1 MKTDLS
7 RSIPSHVAIIMD
19 GNGRWAK
26 DKLMPRSAGHK
37 KGVDV
42 ARNAIEYFARAGIRY
57 LTLFAFS
64 SENWNRP
71 EQEVSALMDLF
82 LSALGKEAGQLAE
95 NNIRLRILGDQS
107 RFPDKVAEA
116 MQAAE
121 ASTRHCDQMD
131 VLIAANYGGHWDIT
145 QSVRGLAERVK
156 QGTLEPAEISS
167 TLIQQGLTTG
177 EVPAPDLMIRTG
189 GEYRI
194 SNFLV
199 WQLAYTE
206 LYFTELYWPQMDT
219 EQFGIALEYY
229 QDRERRFGKTSEQLK
244 ELG

>member
-1 MKTDLS
+1 MS
-7 RSIPSHVAIIMD
+7 SHPPQHVAIIMD

-26 DKLMPRSAGHK
+26 DKHMPRSAGHK

-42 ARNAIEYFARAGIRY
+42 ARNAIEYFARAGVRY

-107 RFPDKVAEA
+107 RFPEKVAKA

-121 ASTRHCDQMD
+121 ESTRHCDQMQ

-145 QSVRGLAERVK
+145 QSVRQLAEQVK
-156 QGTLEPAEISS
+156 QGTLQPADISS
-167 TLIQQGLTTG
+167 TLIEEGLSTG

-206 LYFTELYWPQMDT
+206 LYFTDLYWPQMDA
-219 EQFGIALEYY
+219 EQFGVALEYY
-229 QDRERRFGKTSEQLK
+229 QDRERRFGKTSEQLQ

>member
-1 MKTDLS
+1 MPMS
-7 RSIPSHVAIIMD
+7 SIPPQHVAIIMD

-26 DKLMPRSAGHK
+26 SKHLPRSAGHK

-42 ARNAIEYFARAGIRY
+42 ARTAIEYFARAGVRY

-71 EQEVSALMDLF
+71 EKEVSALMDLF

-107 RFPDKVAEA
+107 RFPEKVAKA

-121 ASTRHCDQMD
+121 DSTQHCDQMQ

-145 QSVRGLAERVK
+145 QSVQRLAEQV
-156 QGTLEPAEISS
+156 
-167 TLIQQGLTTG
+167 QQGSLQPDEITSNLIEDGLSTG
-177 EVPAPDLMIRTG
+177 DVPAPDLMIRTG

-206 LYFTELYWPQMDT
+206 LYFTDLYWPQMDAD
-219 EQFGIALEYY
+219 QFGSALEYY

>member
-1 MKTDLS
+1 MS
-7 RSIPSHVAIIMD
+7 SSPPQHVAIIMD

-26 DKLMPRSAGHK
+26 SKHLPRSAGHK

-42 ARNAIEYFARAGIRY
+42 ARNAIEYFARAGVRY

-107 RFPDKVAEA
+107 RFPEKVAKA
-116 MQAAE
+116 MQTAE
-121 ASTRHCDQMD
+121 ESTQHCDQMQ

-145 QSVRGLAERVK
+145 QSVRRLAEQVQ
-156 QGTLEPAEISS
+156 QGLLQPDDITS
-167 TLIQQGLTTG
+167 TLIEDGLSTG
-177 EVPAPDLMIRTG
+177 NVPAPDLMIRTG

-206 LYFTELYWPQMDT
+206 FYFTDLYWPQMDDD
-219 EQFGIALEYY
+219 QFAAALDYY

>member
-1 MKTDLS
+1 MPMSST
-7 RSIPSHVAIIMD
+7 PPQHVAIIMD

-26 DKLMPRSAGHK
+26 DKHLPRSAGHK

-42 ARNAIEYFARAGIRY
+42 ARNAIEYFARAGVCY

-82 LSALGKEAGQLAE
+82 LSALGREAGQLAE

-107 RFPDKVAEA
+107 RFPPKVAEA

-121 ASTRHCDQMD
+121 ESTRHCDQMQ

-145 QSVRGLAERVK
+145 QSVQRLAEQV
-156 QGTLEPAEISS
+156 
-167 TLIQQGLTTG
+167 QQGLLQPDEITSNLIEDGLSTG
-177 EVPAPDLMIRTG
+177 DVPAPDLMIRTG

-206 LYFTELYWPQMDT
+206 LYFTDLYWPQMDAD
-219 EQFGIALEYY
+219 QFGAALEYY

>member
-1 MKTDLS
+1 MPMSSL
-7 RSIPSHVAIIMD
+7 PPQHVAIIMD

-26 DKLMPRSAGHK
+26 DKHMPRSAGHK

-42 ARNAIEYFARAGIRY
+42 ARTAIEYFARAGVRY
-57 LTLFAFS
+57 LTMFAFS

-107 RFPDKVAEA
+107 RFPDKVADA

-121 ASTRHCDQMD
+121 ASTRHCDQME

-145 QSVRGLAERVK
+145 QSVRELAEQVK
-156 QGTLEPAEISS
+156 QGTLEPADISA
-167 TLIQQGLTTG
+167 TLIEDGLSTG
-177 EVPAPDLMIRTG
+177 DVPAPDLMIRTG

-206 LYFTELYWPQMDT
+206 LYFTELYWPQMDA